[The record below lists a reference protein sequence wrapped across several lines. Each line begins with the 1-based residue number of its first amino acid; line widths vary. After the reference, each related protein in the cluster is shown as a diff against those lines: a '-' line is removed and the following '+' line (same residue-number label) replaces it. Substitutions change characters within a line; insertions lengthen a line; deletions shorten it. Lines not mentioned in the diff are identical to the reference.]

1 MYIHQNDFYLQ
12 SYCISTT
19 YLKLQDTT
27 PDSRLYPPNYQVPKV
42 EERLSMAQ
50 ESNSSNTS
58 WWDVGKYVA
67 IGFAAAVP
75 LAFAVSGYN
84 NEKTK
89 KENDKDER
97 K

>member
-1 MYIHQNDFYLQ
+1 MQ
-12 SYCISTT
+12 SYCQSTAH
-19 YLKLQDTT
+19 LELQDTT
-27 PDSRLYPPNYQVPKV
+27 PNSRLNPPNYQVPKV

-89 KENDKDER
+89 KENDKDKR